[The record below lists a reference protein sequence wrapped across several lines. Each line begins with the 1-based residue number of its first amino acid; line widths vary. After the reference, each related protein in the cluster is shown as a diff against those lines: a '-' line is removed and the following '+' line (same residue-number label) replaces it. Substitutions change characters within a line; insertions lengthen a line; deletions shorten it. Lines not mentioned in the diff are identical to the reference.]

1 MLHSGNEKAVSLLR
15 LSSILGHCVHGC
27 EALLLQDT
35 VCGNGAILSLEWE
48 GVPAQL
54 HYGHQLAL
62 GIPWPD
68 KNNQPVLVGLP
79 PQGFSV

>member
-1 MLHSGNEKAVSLLR
+1 MCHLLR
-15 LSSILGHCVHGC
+15 FSSVLRHCVHGC
-27 EALLLQDT
+27 EAFLLQDT

-62 GIPWPD
+62 GIP
-68 KNNQPVLVGLP
+68 
-79 PQGFSV
+79 